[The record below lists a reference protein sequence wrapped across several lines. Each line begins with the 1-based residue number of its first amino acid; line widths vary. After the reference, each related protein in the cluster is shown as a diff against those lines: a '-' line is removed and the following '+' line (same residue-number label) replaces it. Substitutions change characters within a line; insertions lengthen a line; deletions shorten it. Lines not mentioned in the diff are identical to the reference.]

1 MDWIDEDTMSTGYL
15 DTSIETL
22 NRCWIALST
31 DLARTISIGFIHCIC
46 KILPVLG
53 AVQRAYGVLLVPQNS
68 FAACFFITVLS
79 RWYQCIREP
88 AKKNRI
94 TALDEQH
101 LPQAA
106 TCCSL
111 FALIICL

>member
-31 DLARTISIGFIHCIC
+31 DLA
-46 KILPVLG
+46 VLG